1 LRAPCFYDSIRIEDQ
16 KVKQIPDAIEK
27 RDILHGHKKLSVEQ
41 KELIGLSL
49 KDAGWTSD
57 ALDFLTNNKIEIEKI
72 KKTLIEEGNVFLLL
86 KIFRILNEENQSEL
100 LQATANAEA
109 QGKTRYA
116 LKGYEKLGRTEKYE
130 ALKSSVADDGD
141 MINSLNSVF
150 IPKSEEEREEEIEE

>member
-1 LRAPCFYDSIRIEDQ
+1 M
-16 KVKQIPDAIEK
+16 KQIPDAIEK
-27 RDILHGHKKLSVEQ
+27 RDILHGRKKLSAEQ

-57 ALDFLTNNKIEIEKI
+57 ALDFLTENKIEIEKI
-72 KKTLIEEGNVFLLL
+72 KKAIIEEGNVFLLL

-100 LQATANAEA
+100 LQATINAET

-130 ALKSSVADDGD
+130 ALKSSISEDGD
-141 MINSLNSVF
+141 MKTSLNSVF
-150 IPKSEEEREEEIEE
+150 IPKSEEEREEEEDEE

>member
-1 LRAPCFYDSIRIEDQ
+1 M
-16 KVKQIPDAIEK
+16 KQIPDAIEK
-27 RDILHGHKKLSVEQ
+27 RDILHGRKKLSSQQ

-57 ALDFLTNNKIEIEKI
+57 ALDFLTENKIELDKI
-72 KKTLIEEGNVFLLL
+72 KKTIIEEGNVFLLL

-109 QGKTRYA
+109 QEKIRYA

-130 ALKSSVADDGD
+130 TLKASISEDGD
-141 MINSLNSVF
+141 MKTSLNSVF
-150 IPKSEEEREEEIEE
+150 IPKSEEEREEEVDE

>member
-27 RDILHGHKKLSVEQ
+27 RDILHGRKKLSPQQ

-49 KDAGWTSD
+49 KDAGWASD
-57 ALDFLTNNKIEIEKI
+57 AIDFLTENKTELENI
-72 KKTLIEEGNVFLLL
+72 KKVIIEEGNVFLLL

-109 QGKTRYA
+109 HGKIRYA

-130 ALKSSVADDGD
+130 SLKSSISEDGD
-141 MINSLNSVF
+141 MKSSLNSVF
-150 IPKSEEEREEEIEE
+150 IPKSEEEREEEVDE